1 MRLRGIGA
9 LLELAGVT
17 EQLFA
22 DTLVVSLGGEAAAMR
37 SLATMLDGFRHDA
50 VPRAHRQI
58 RERGRR
64 FVL

>member
-1 MRLRGIGA
+1 MRLGRIGA
-9 LLELAGVT
+9 LLELAGIA

-22 DTLVVSLGGEAAAMR
+22 DALIVGLGGEAAAMR
-37 SLATMLDGFRHDA
+37 RLATMLDGFRHDA
-50 VPRAHRQI
+50 VPRAHREI